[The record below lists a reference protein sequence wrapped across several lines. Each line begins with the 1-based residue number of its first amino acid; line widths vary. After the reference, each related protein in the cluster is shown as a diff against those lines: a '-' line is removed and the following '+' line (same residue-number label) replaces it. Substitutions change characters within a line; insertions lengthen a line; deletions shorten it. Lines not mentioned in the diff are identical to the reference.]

1 MESLGRKVKEDGVV
15 IDEKILKVDGFLNH
29 QIDAKLMNDV
39 GKTFYESFKDAG
51 ITKILTIE
59 ASGIAPAIMASFH
72 FDVPCLFAKKAK
84 PSTLKDGFYS
94 TDIHSFTKNKTSTV
108 IVSEEFLGADDK
120 VLIIDDF
127 LANGDASLGLND
139 IVKQANATTVG
150 VGIVVEKSFQ
160 NGRQRLEDAGLYV
173 SSLCKVASLKGN
185 KVTIKC
191 ATFVSDVCRGYS
203 CSYYCGDK
211 LKIFS

>member
-29 QIDAKLMNDV
+29 QIDATLMNEV
-39 GKTFYESFKDAG
+39 GQTFYDAYKDAG

-59 ASGIAPAIMASFH
+59 ASGIAPAIMAAFH

-108 IVSEEFLGADDK
+108 IVSEEFLGPDDK

-160 NGRQRLEDAGLYV
+160 DGRQRLENEGLNV
-173 SSLCKVASLKGN
+173 TSLCKVASLKGN
-185 KVTIKC
+185 KVTLL
-191 ATFVSDVCRGYS
+191 GEQ
-203 CSYYCGDK
+203 
-211 LKIFS
+211 

>member
-173 SSLCKVASLKGN
+173 FSLCKVASLKGN
-185 KVTIKC
+185 KVTLLGE
-191 ATFVSDVCRGYS
+191 A
-203 CSYYCGDK
+203 
-211 LKIFS
+211 

>member
-29 QIDAKLMNDV
+29 QIDATLMNEV
-39 GKTFYESFKDAG
+39 GQTFYDAYKDAG

-59 ASGIAPAIMASFH
+59 ASGIAPAIMAAFH

-94 TDIHSFTKNKTSTV
+94 TEIHSFTKNKTSTV
-108 IVSEEFLGADDK
+108 IVSEEFLGEGDK

-127 LANGDASLGLND
+127 LANGDASLGLNN
-139 IVKQANATTVG
+139 IVQQAKATTVG
-150 VGIVVEKSFQ
+150 IGIVVEKSFQ
-160 NGRQRLEDAGLYV
+160 DGRQRLENEGLNV
-173 SSLCKVASLKGN
+173 TSLCKVASLKGN
-185 KVTIKC
+185 KVT
-191 ATFVSDVCRGYS
+191 FLGEQ
-203 CSYYCGDK
+203 
-211 LKIFS
+211 

>member
-15 IDEKILKVDGFLNH
+15 IDEMILKVDGFLNH
-29 QIDAKLMNDV
+29 QIDATLMNEV
-39 GKTFYESFKDAG
+39 GQTFYDAYKDAG

-59 ASGIAPAIMASFH
+59 ASGIAPAIMAAFH

-94 TDIHSFTKNKTSTV
+94 TEIHSFTKNKTSTV
-108 IVSEEFLGADDK
+108 IVSEEFLGEGDK

-139 IVKQANATTVG
+139 IVQQAKATTVG
-150 VGIVVEKSFQ
+150 IGIVVEKSFQ
-160 NGRQRLEDAGLYV
+160 DGRQRLENEGLNV
-173 SSLCKVASLKGN
+173 TSLCKVASLKGN
-185 KVTIKC
+185 KVTLL
-191 ATFVSDVCRGYS
+191 GEQ
-203 CSYYCGDK
+203 
-211 LKIFS
+211 

>member
-1 MESLGRKVKEDGVV
+1 MESLGQKVKKDGVV

-108 IVSEEFLGADDK
+108 IVSEEFLGPDDK

-185 KVTIKC
+185 KVTLLGE
-191 ATFVSDVCRGYS
+191 A
-203 CSYYCGDK
+203 
-211 LKIFS
+211 

>member
-173 SSLCKVASLKGN
+173 SSLCKVASLEGN
-185 KVTIKC
+185 KVTLLRE
-191 ATFVSDVCRGYS
+191 A
-203 CSYYCGDK
+203 
-211 LKIFS
+211 

>member
-1 MESLGRKVKEDGVV
+1 MESLGQKVKEDGVV

-108 IVSEEFLGADDK
+108 IVSEEFLGPDDK

-150 VGIVVEKSFQ
+150 VAIVVEKSFQ

-185 KVTIKC
+185 KVTLLGE
-191 ATFVSDVCRGYS
+191 A
-203 CSYYCGDK
+203 
-211 LKIFS
+211 

>member
-160 NGRQRLEDAGLYV
+160 NGRQCLEDAGLYV

-185 KVTIKC
+185 KVTLLGE
-191 ATFVSDVCRGYS
+191 A
-203 CSYYCGDK
+203 
-211 LKIFS
+211 

>member
-29 QIDAKLMNDV
+29 QIDATLMNEV
-39 GKTFYESFKDAG
+39 GQTFYDAYKDAG

-59 ASGIAPAIMASFH
+59 ASGIAPAIMAAFH

-94 TDIHSFTKNKTSTV
+94 TEIHSFTKNKTSTV
-108 IVSEEFLGADDK
+108 IVSEEFLGEGAK

-139 IVKQANATTVG
+139 IVQQAKAATVG
-150 VGIVVEKSFQ
+150 IGIVVEKSFQ
-160 NGRQRLEDAGLYV
+160 DGRQRLENEGLNV
-173 SSLCKVASLKGN
+173 TSLCKVASLKGN
-185 KVTIKC
+185 KVTLL
-191 ATFVSDVCRGYS
+191 GEQ
-203 CSYYCGDK
+203 
-211 LKIFS
+211 

>member
-173 SSLCKVASLKGN
+173 SSLCKVASLKGH
-185 KVTIKC
+185 KVTLLGE
-191 ATFVSDVCRGYS
+191 A
-203 CSYYCGDK
+203 
-211 LKIFS
+211 

>member
-72 FDVPCLFAKKAK
+72 FDVPCLFAKKTK

-185 KVTIKC
+185 KVTLLGE
-191 ATFVSDVCRGYS
+191 A
-203 CSYYCGDK
+203 
-211 LKIFS
+211 

>member
-15 IDEKILKVDGFLNH
+15 IDEKIFKVDGFLNH
-29 QIDAKLMNDV
+29 QIDATLMNEV
-39 GKTFYESFKDAG
+39 GQTFYDAYKDAG

-59 ASGIAPAIMASFH
+59 ASGIAPAIMAAFH

-94 TDIHSFTKNKTSTV
+94 TEIHSFTKNKTSTV
-108 IVSEEFLGADDK
+108 IVSEEFLGEGDK

-139 IVKQANATTVG
+139 IVQQAKATTVG
-150 VGIVVEKSFQ
+150 IGIVVEKSFQ
-160 NGRQRLEDAGLYV
+160 DGRQRLENEGLNV
-173 SSLCKVASLKGN
+173 TSLCKVASLKGN
-185 KVTIKC
+185 KVTLL
-191 ATFVSDVCRGYS
+191 GEQ
-203 CSYYCGDK
+203 
-211 LKIFS
+211 

>member
-1 MESLGRKVKEDGVV
+1 M
-15 IDEKILKVDGFLNH
+15 
-29 QIDAKLMNDV
+29 
-39 GKTFYESFKDAG
+39 
-51 ITKILTIE
+51 
-59 ASGIAPAIMASFH
+59 
-72 FDVPCLFAKKAK
+72 LFR
-84 PSTLKDGFYS
+84 SGFYS

-108 IVSEEFLGADDK
+108 IVSEEFLGPDDK

-185 KVTIKC
+185 KVTLLGE
-191 ATFVSDVCRGYS
+191 A
-203 CSYYCGDK
+203 
-211 LKIFS
+211 

>member
-1 MESLGRKVKEDGVV
+1 MELLGQKVKEDGIV

-185 KVTIKC
+185 KVTLLGE
-191 ATFVSDVCRGYS
+191 A
-203 CSYYCGDK
+203 
-211 LKIFS
+211 

>member
-29 QIDAKLMNDV
+29 QIDATLMNEV
-39 GKTFYESFKDAG
+39 GQTFYDAYKDAG

-59 ASGIAPAIMASFH
+59 ASGIAPAIMAAFH

-108 IVSEEFLGADDK
+108 IVSEEFLGPDDK

-185 KVTIKC
+185 KVTLLGE
-191 ATFVSDVCRGYS
+191 A
-203 CSYYCGDK
+203 
-211 LKIFS
+211 

>member
-127 LANGDASLGLND
+127 LANGEASLGLND

-185 KVTIKC
+185 KVTLLGE
-191 ATFVSDVCRGYS
+191 A
-203 CSYYCGDK
+203 
-211 LKIFS
+211 

>member
-1 MESLGRKVKEDGVV
+1 MESLGLKVKENGVV

-29 QIDAKLMNDV
+29 QIDATLMNEV
-39 GKTFYESFKDAG
+39 GKTFYEEFKDLG

-94 TDIHSFTKNKTSTV
+94 TEIHSFTKNKTSTV
-108 IVSEEFLGADDK
+108 IVSEEFLGVDDK

-127 LANGDASLGLND
+127 LANGDASLGLID
-139 IVKQANATTVG
+139 IVNQANATTIG

-160 NGRQRLEDAGLYV
+160 NGRQRLEDAGLNV

-185 KVTIKC
+185 KVTLLGE
-191 ATFVSDVCRGYS
+191 A
-203 CSYYCGDK
+203 
-211 LKIFS
+211 

>member
-59 ASGIAPAIMASFH
+59 ASAIAPAIMASFH

-185 KVTIKC
+185 KVTLLGE
-191 ATFVSDVCRGYS
+191 A
-203 CSYYCGDK
+203 
-211 LKIFS
+211 

>member
-139 IVKQANATTVG
+139 IVKQANSTTVG

-185 KVTIKC
+185 KVTLLGE
-191 ATFVSDVCRGYS
+191 A
-203 CSYYCGDK
+203 
-211 LKIFS
+211 

>member
-1 MESLGRKVKEDGVV
+1 MESLGRKVEEDGVV

-185 KVTIKC
+185 KVTLLGE
-191 ATFVSDVCRGYS
+191 A
-203 CSYYCGDK
+203 
-211 LKIFS
+211 

>member
-94 TDIHSFTKNKTSTV
+94 TDNHSFTKNKTSTV

-185 KVTIKC
+185 KVTLLGE
-191 ATFVSDVCRGYS
+191 A
-203 CSYYCGDK
+203 
-211 LKIFS
+211 

>member
-1 MESLGRKVKEDGVV
+1 MESLGQKVKEDGVV

-72 FDVPCLFAKKAK
+72 VDVPCLFAKKAK

-185 KVTIKC
+185 KVTLLGE
-191 ATFVSDVCRGYS
+191 A
-203 CSYYCGDK
+203 
-211 LKIFS
+211 

>member
-1 MESLGRKVKEDGVV
+1 MESLGQKVKEDGVV

-39 GKTFYESFKDAG
+39 GKIFYESFKDAG

-108 IVSEEFLGADDK
+108 IVSEEFLGPDDK

-185 KVTIKC
+185 KVTLLGE
-191 ATFVSDVCRGYS
+191 A
-203 CSYYCGDK
+203 
-211 LKIFS
+211 

>member
-1 MESLGRKVKEDGVV
+1 MESLGQKVKEDGVV

-94 TDIHSFTKNKTSTV
+94 TDIYSFTKNKTSTV
-108 IVSEEFLGADDK
+108 IVSEEFLGPDDK

-185 KVTIKC
+185 KVTLLGE
-191 ATFVSDVCRGYS
+191 A
-203 CSYYCGDK
+203 
-211 LKIFS
+211 